1 MSKPKLI
8 DFKLLN
14 DEMNIKMLS
23 LKLDKT
29 IQKINNSKL
38 ENPININ
45 TNPININT
53 NPINTNPINTN
64 PIKYNKTS
72 ILFNI
77 ILGLIIISVPAYLY
91 YRHKTKI
98 SKFEKDKKLIDIVSK
113 INNKIGLNPEYKS
126 LNQKQHYKPINN
138 INDNQQYKP
147 TDNIN
152 INNINNYQNKVKEY
166 VKLY

>member
-138 INDNQQYKP
+138 INDNQQYIP
-147 TDNIN
+147 TDN